1 MLSRG
6 LEFSNTPTHGSLK
19 AMVAVPRLWDVP
31 AYEWLSA
38 RGALVKRFCAFSAE
52 VPDGFKGV
60 QEIRVKDK
68 ALEIVERDNGRIV
81 RIAFD
86 LSRLK

>member
-1 MLSRG
+1 
-6 LEFSNTPTHGSLK
+6 
-19 AMVAVPRLWDVP
+19 
-31 AYEWLSA
+31 
-38 RGALVKRFCAFSAE
+38 

-81 RIAFD
+81 RVAFD
-86 LSRLK
+86 LSRLR